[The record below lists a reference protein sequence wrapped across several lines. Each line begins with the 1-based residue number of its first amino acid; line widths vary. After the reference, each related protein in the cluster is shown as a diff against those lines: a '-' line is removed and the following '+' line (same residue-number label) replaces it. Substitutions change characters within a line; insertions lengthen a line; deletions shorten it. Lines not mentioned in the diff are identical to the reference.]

1 MSKVVG
7 VGMAIALALMMGVAP
22 ADAQPSGGRKGVGAT
37 AKCKF
42 GSHVQCMK
50 MCTKAAAAGK
60 GIAGTCN
67 MRCTNQGCT

>member
-1 MSKVVG
+1 MSKVFAA
-7 VGMAIALALMMGVAP
+7 GMVIAVALMLGAAP

-42 GSHVQCMK
+42 PSHAQCMK
-50 MCTKAAAAGK
+50 ACTKAAAAGK

-67 MRCTNQGCT
+67 MRCTNAGCS